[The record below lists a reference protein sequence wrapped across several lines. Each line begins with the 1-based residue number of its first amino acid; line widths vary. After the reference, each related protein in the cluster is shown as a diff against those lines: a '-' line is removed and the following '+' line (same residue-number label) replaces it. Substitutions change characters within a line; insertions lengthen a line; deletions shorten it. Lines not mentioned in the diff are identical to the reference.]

1 MQNRHHL
8 ELTWLEDCV
17 ALADTLNFSKA
28 AVARYVTQPAFSRRI
43 QSLEEWVGTPLFE
56 RNRRGVHLTK
66 AGEVFCKQAPELIRT
81 LYALRSDTLDATG
94 QYQPDVVFSATHALS
109 FSFFPALLRRNEK
122 MARLGSFRLL
132 SDTLKACENLLA
144 RGEAQFLLCHY
155 HPLMQMTLDAEMFVS
170 LRLGEDRLLP
180 YSLAVPGS
188 VTPMWKVGEQKFPY
202 LSFSNDS
209 GLGRIIAN
217 SAAISRAKRGMEVAF
232 TSDLAA
238 TLLAMVVAGE
248 GVAWLPQS
256 LAEVDV
262 DSGKIV
268 VATDRPDDL
277 CLPIEI
283 RLYRPVTKM
292 AKSVETLWQ
301 LFTKEAELAPHPNPL
316 PQGEGAGPEPLSG
329 TKVSL

>member
-17 ALADTLNFSKA
+17 ALADTLNFSQA

-56 RNRRGVHLTK
+56 RNRRTVALTK
-66 AGEVFCKQAPELIRT
+66 AGEIFCRQAPELLRT
-81 LYALRSDTLDATG
+81 LYALRSEALNATG
-94 QYQPDVVFSATHALS
+94 QHQPDVVFAATHALS

-122 MARLGSFRLL
+122 MARSGSFRLL
-132 SDTLKACENLLA
+132 SDTLKACEILLA

-155 HPLMQMTLDAEMFVS
+155 HPQMQMALAPEKFVS

-180 YSLAVPGS
+180 YSKALSGS
-188 VTPMWKVGEQKFPY
+188 SAPLWEVGQEQAFPY
-202 LSFSNDS
+202 LTFSNDS

-217 SAAISRAKRGMEVAF
+217 SAAINRAKRGMEVVF

-238 TLLAMVVAGE
+238 TLLAMVAAGD
-248 GVAWLPQS
+248 GIAWLPQS
-256 LAEVDV
+256 LAEADV
-262 DSGKIV
+262 ESGKLV
-268 VATDRPDDL
+268 VATDNPGDL

-283 RLYRPVTKM
+283 RIYRPVGKM
-292 AKSVETLWQ
+292 TQPVEALWAQ
-301 LFTKEAELAPHPNPL
+301 FADAADSPHSSPL
-316 PQGEGAGPEPLSG
+316 PL
-329 TKVSL
+329 

>member
-1 MQNRHHL
+1 MQDRHHL

-17 ALADTLNFSKA
+17 ALADSLNFTKA

-81 LYALRSDTLDATG
+81 LYALRNETLDATG
-94 QYQPDVVFSATHALS
+94 QHQPDVVFSATHALS

-122 MARLGSFRLL
+122 MARSGSFRLL
-132 SDTLKACENLLA
+132 SDTLKACEDLLA

-155 HPLMQMTLDAEMFVS
+155 HPQMQMALASEKFIS

-180 YSLAVPGS
+180 YSKALPGS
-188 VTPMWKVGEQKFPY
+188 SAPLWEIRQQKSFPY
-202 LSFSNDS
+202 LTFSNDS

-217 SAAISRAKRGMEVAF
+217 SAAIGRAKRGMEVVF
-232 TSDLAA
+232 TADLAA
-238 TLLAMVVAGE
+238 TLLAMVAAGD
-248 GVAWLPQS
+248 GIAWLPQS
-256 LAEVDV
+256 LAEDDV

-268 VATDRPDDL
+268 VATDNPGDL

-283 RLYRPVTKM
+283 RIYRPVAKM
-292 AKSVETLWQ
+292 AQPVEALWQ
-301 LFTKEAELAPHPNPL
+301 LFVDECDSPSPL
-316 PQGEGAGPEPLSG
+316 PL
-329 TKVSL
+329 

>member
-17 ALADTLNFSKA
+17 ALAATLNFSQA

-56 RNRRGVHLTK
+56 RNRRRVALTK
-66 AGEVFCKQAPELIRT
+66 AGEVFCRQAPELLRT
-81 LYALRSDTLDATG
+81 LYALRSETLNATG
-94 QYQPDVVFSATHALS
+94 QQQPDVVFAATHALS

-122 MARLGSFRLL
+122 MARSGSFRLL
-132 SDTLKACENLLA
+132 FDTLTACENLLA

-155 HPLMQMTLDAEMFVS
+155 HPQMQMALAPEKFVS

-180 YSLAVPGS
+180 YSKALPGS
-188 VTPMWKVGEQKFPY
+188 SVPLWEIGQGKKFPY
-202 LSFSNDS
+202 LTFSNDS

-217 SAAISRAKRGMEVAF
+217 SAAINRAKRGMAVVF

-238 TLLAMVVAGE
+238 TLLAMVAAGD

-256 LAEVDV
+256 LAKADV
-262 DSGKIV
+262 ESGKIV
-268 VATDRPDDL
+268 VAADNPGDL
-277 CLPIEI
+277 CLLIEI
-283 RLYRPVTKM
+283 RIYRPASKM
-292 AKSVETLWQ
+292 APSVEALWQ
-301 LFTKEAELAPHPNPL
+301 LFADDGNSPNPNPL
-316 PQGEGAGPEPLSG
+316 PQGEGADRRP
-329 TKVSL
+329 

>member
-17 ALADTLNFSKA
+17 ALADSLNFSKA

-56 RNRRGVHLTK
+56 RNRRGVALTK
-66 AGEVFCKQAPELIRT
+66 AGEVFCRQAPELISS
-81 LYALRSDTLDATG
+81 LYALRNETLDAIG
-94 QYQPDVVFSATHALS
+94 QHQPNVVFSATHALS

-122 MARLGSFRLL
+122 MARSGSFRLL

-155 HPLMQMTLDAEMFVS
+155 HAQMQMALAPEKFMS

-180 YSLAVPGS
+180 YSKALPGS
-188 VTPMWKVGEQKFPY
+188 SAPLWEIGQKKSFPY
-202 LSFSNDS
+202 LTFSNDS
-209 GLGRIIAN
+209 GLGRIIAH
-217 SAAISRAKRGMEVAF
+217 SAAIIRAKQGMEVVF

-238 TLLAMVVAGE
+238 TLLAMVAAGD
-248 GVAWLPQS
+248 GIAWLPQS
-256 LAEVDV
+256 LAQADV

-268 VATDRPDDL
+268 VASDNPGDL

-283 RLYRPVTKM
+283 RIYRPVTKM
-292 AKSVETLWQ
+292 TQAVEALWQ
-301 LFTKEAELAPHPNPL
+301 LFSDECGSPHPSPL
-316 PQGEGAGPEPLSG
+316 PL
-329 TKVSL
+329 